1 MKDLDFDIRFNNEI
15 EDGNEKIRSLYNDTV
30 SNKSDFT
37 AFCINRAKA
46 SACEW
51 TCRYEIFSFNIKKIN
66 HPTSDLKY
74 LGASICHVNFVL
86 E

>member
-46 SACEW
+46 SACE
-51 TCRYEIFSFNIKKIN
+51 
-66 HPTSDLKY
+66 
-74 LGASICHVNFVL
+74 
-86 E
+86 

>member
-37 AFCINRAKA
+37 AFCINRAKP
-46 SACEW
+46 SACE
-51 TCRYEIFSFNIKKIN
+51 
-66 HPTSDLKY
+66 
-74 LGASICHVNFVL
+74 
-86 E
+86 